1 MPFVRA
7 ESNERQQEV
16 KARLLLILAHGAHFL
31 ELFLRE
37 RDVDHALLALLGA
50 EEQVAQDRDQQQCDT
65 CGNECCLQPARPGDL
80 LTGDLGHE
88 RHADRIG
95 ADGRVKQ
102 PGVGGIGKEVREH
115 DRRVTLVLA
124 ALVAHAFADV
134 VADRRHDSAA
144 RRVGGDHQRQDR
156 VGDRSRVV
164 GHELRLA
171 HLHEDPVG
179 NTFTEAGK
187 LDGRTDESGPQ
198 AQPPAG
204 AGKAGDDIGLHAKEN
219 CEDGRSQNAD
229 QILRDWPDD
238 PHQDRP
244 HKNDQHTFALR
255 LKPRERH
262 QRQQR
267 AEHCQNGRYDQAVSL
282 LFFHFL
288 HSNSCS
294 LSVSSRGKTQSGAGS
309 SCAVS
314 FSHRIKKDQ
323 LQSLAVGLGK
333 SIPSRERDADNQTT
347 HILCNCDLLSTHSK

>member
-1 MPFVRA
+1 MPLVRA
-7 ESNERQQEV
+7 ESDERQHKV

-37 RDVDHALLALLGA
+37 GDVDLALLALLGT
-50 EEQVAQDRDQQQCDT
+50 EEQVAQDRDQQQRDA
-65 CGNECCLQPARPGDL
+65 CGNECGLQPARPGDL

-95 ADGRVKQ
+95 ADSRVKQ

-115 DRRVTLVLA
+115 DRRVALVLA

-134 VADRRHDSAA
+134 VADRRHDGAA

-156 VGDRSRVV
+156 VGDRGRVV

-171 HLHEDPVG
+171 HLYEDPVS
-179 NTFTEAGK
+179 NALTQTGK
-187 LDGRTDESGPQ
+187 LNGGSDEAGPQ

-204 AGKAGDDIGLHAKEN
+204 AGKAGDHVGLHAKEN

-229 QILRDWPDD
+229 QILRDRPDN

-244 HKNDQHTFALR
+244 HKNDQDTFTLC

-262 QRQQR
+262 QSQQR

-288 HSNSCS
+288 HSNSYS
-294 LSVSSRGKTQSGAGS
+294 LSFSSHRKTQSGAGS
-309 SCAVS
+309 SCSVS
-314 FSHRIKKDQ
+314 FSH
-323 LQSLAVGLGK
+323 
-333 SIPSRERDADNQTT
+333 
-347 HILCNCDLLSTHSK
+347 